1 MFWGTALNRADDAIL
16 KTMTDAQ
23 THHEHAETP
32 GKIFLLRHGQTD
44 WNKNRLMQGVSDIP
58 LNETGRQQAH
68 ETGAKLQQMGL
79 RYDRVLSSPLS
90 RAHETAQCV
99 GEFFGLTVSQTYPE
113 LVERAYGAAEGKNI
127 PDYESD
133 APDRFYPGVET
144 ERDLYVRA
152 VRALREVV
160 RQYPGE
166 RLMVVS
172 HGSLIRRAIS
182 AAQGYEHTQEVP
194 NAQPLEVDI
203 AGLFAWDS
211 RGYFGD

>member
-1 MFWGTALNRADDAIL
+1 M
-16 KTMTDAQ
+16 
-23 THHEHAETP
+23 
-32 GKIFLLRHGQTD
+32 
-44 WNKNRLMQGVSDIP
+44 
-58 LNETGRQQAH
+58 
-68 ETGAKLQQMGL
+68 
-79 RYDRVLSSPLS
+79 
-90 RAHETAQCV
+90 
-99 GEFFGLTVSQTYPE
+99 SQTYPE
-113 LVERAYGAAEGKNI
+113 LMERAYGAAEGKNI

-203 AGLFAWDS
+203 AGLFAFDENTVFDE
-211 RGYFGD
+211 RGRLVW